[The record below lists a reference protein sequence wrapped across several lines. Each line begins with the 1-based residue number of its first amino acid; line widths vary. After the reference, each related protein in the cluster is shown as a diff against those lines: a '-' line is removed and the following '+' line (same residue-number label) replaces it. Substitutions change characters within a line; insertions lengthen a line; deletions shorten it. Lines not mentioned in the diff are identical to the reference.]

1 MKKLSYKDIR
11 LVKVV
16 DVKIVIKYSNT
27 LKNRVS
33 VNGRKQTLYTPF
45 MVGMISTLDKKNNSN
60 LTVSNGKVMDNG
72 LNYTILGV
80 AMPGMYESLNLS
92 SLKKY

>member
-1 MKKLSYKDIR
+1 
-11 LVKVV
+11 
-16 DVKIVIKYSNT
+16 
-27 LKNRVS
+27 
-33 VNGRKQTLYTPF
+33 

-92 SLKKY
+92 SLKNTDTIEILEKSQISLKNAGDCKLYWYSKETKW